1 MPLSRNLAKPYSRGT
16 RIEIEYED
24 SAKTEEEKKHYFDER
39 SPPPKDSKI
48 LLHSCCAPC
57 SGAMFEE
64 MLNRGYDVTIFFY
77 NPNIH
82 PRREYEIRKSE
93 NKRYA
98 EKHGVPFVDCDYD
111 ARSWFQRMRGL
122 EHDPE
127 RIGKRCVACF
137 DMRMEVTAAYALK
150 HGFDAF
156 TTTNATSRWKDE
168 SQVNGSGLRAARDVM
183 IEHKKG
189 PRFWLNKWQTDAFT
203 KRKYEI
209 SAEEKFYKQEYCGC
223 SYSLRDSNTW
233 RKLNGIPAVKIGG
246 DVAGLGTRYF
256 EDAKTDAEEE
266 SQEVVDSFF
275 EAARRNFKSDGQVND
290 GIVSDI
296 LTDVYG
302 NRKKNASEKK
312 AALNNW

>member
-1 MPLSRNLAKPYSRGT
+1 MPSSRNLAKPYSRGT

-111 ARSWFQRMRGL
+111 RRVVSPSSCRVVHSNL
-122 EHDPE
+122 E
-127 RIGKRCVACF
+127 
-137 DMRMEVTAAYALK
+137 
-150 HGFDAF
+150 
-156 TTTNATSRWKDE
+156 SE
-168 SQVNGSGLRAARDVM
+168 SC
-183 IEHKKG
+183 
-189 PRFWLNKWQTDAFT
+189 T
-203 KRKYEI
+203 
-209 SAEEKFYKQEYCGC
+209 
-223 SYSLRDSNTW
+223 
-233 RKLNGIPAVKIGG
+233 
-246 DVAGLGTRYF
+246 
-256 EDAKTDAEEE
+256 
-266 SQEVVDSFF
+266 
-275 EAARRNFKSDGQVND
+275 
-290 GIVSDI
+290 
-296 LTDVYG
+296 
-302 NRKKNASEKK
+302 
-312 AALNNW
+312 